1 MTGGE
6 SAASRK
12 KPTCDPFLRAFESES
27 SSGSRLLSCVRCSV
41 FAHLRVGFFRVF
53 VMVSDFAAVYKL
65 TIKVNANDDLM
76 MVAA

>member
-1 MTGGE
+1 MATP
-6 SAASRK
+6 K
-12 KPTCDPFLRAFESES
+12 
-27 SSGSRLLSCVRCSV
+27 CVTSFQ
-41 FAHLRVGFFRVF
+41 FAHLRVGVFFRVF

>member
-1 MTGGE
+1 MRLSGNAE
-6 SAASRK
+6 VRYEL
-12 KPTCDPFLRAFESES
+12 PVCP
-27 SSGSRLLSCVRCSV
+27 SSGGR
-41 FAHLRVGFFRVF
+41 FFRVF